1 MNILTDILSLIRQ
14 QKFSNIAEKDDVLV
28 LGKWNEQPDMTGVA
42 SPIPY
47 KAVKLI
53 KIKDLKVGGSSCEIK
68 NTPEN
73 VRSGVGVFQKTTT
86 DPDTGECI
94 SYLRTLK
101 SVSSNLTL
109 TLSGDDDFIELFTDG
124 EPNTAENVGKGVGVY
139 KDKVGESLRFRSLT
153 SGSGITISGN
163 GDEIQISSSG
173 GSGLESVQAGTNI
186 TIDNTDPANPIIS
199 STGGDQTSAINVGGG
214 QEVFES
220 EIGDQLRF
228 RTLVGGNDISVQ
240 TKGDT
245 ISISN
250 STIPPKVFRA
260 LLSQASDTAPVIT
273 VLENTTD
280 FTLSVAR
287 DQAGTYQFD
296 FSPAVAD
303 ANKIAITVSQTG
315 KSGPQLFNVNSIS
328 DEDFSLQTFA
338 GSSLS
343 RVDGQLLKTPLEI
356 LVYP

>member
-14 QKFSNIAEKDDVLV
+14 GKFSKLAEKDDVLV

-53 KIKDLKVGGSSCEIK
+53 KVKDFKVEAASCEIK

-73 VRSGVGVFQKTTT
+73 TKSGVGVFQKTTT

-94 SYLRTLK
+94 SYLRSLK
-101 SVSSNLTL
+101 SLSSNLNL
-109 TLSGDDDFIELFTDG
+109 TLSLDDNYIELTTDG
-124 EPNTAENVGKGVGVY
+124 EPNTAENIGRGFGLY
-139 KDKVGESLRFRSLT
+139 KDKVGESLRFKSIVAGSNINISDDGSSLVINAT
-153 SGSGITISGN
+153 G
-163 GDEIQISSSG
+163 
-173 GSGLESVQAGTNI
+173 
-186 TIDNTDPANPIIS
+186 
-199 STGGDQTSAINVGGG
+199 GGDQTSAINIGGG

-228 RTLVGGNDISVQ
+228 RTLIGAGDIDVQ

-245 ISISN
+245 ISIS
-250 STIPPKVFRA
+250 SFSPKVFRA
-260 LLSQASDTAPVIT
+260 LLSQAGDADPIIT

-280 FTLSVAR
+280 FTLSVSR
-287 DQAGTYQFD
+287 DQPGTYQFD
-296 FSPAVAD
+296 FSSAVAD
-303 ANKIAITVSQTG
+303 VNKIAITVSQTG
-315 KSGPQLFNVNSIS
+315 KSGPQLFNINSIS
-328 DEDFSLQTFA
+328 DEDFSLQTFF
-338 GSSLS
+338 GSTNALQDS
-343 RVDGQLLKTPLEI
+343 QLLYTPLEI

>member
-73 VRSGVGVFQKTTT
+73 VRSGVGIFQKTTT
-86 DPDTGECI
+86 DPDTGKCI
-94 SYLRTLK
+94 SYLRSLK
-101 SVSSNLTL
+101 SLSSNLTL
-109 TLSGDDDFIELFTDG
+109 NLSGDDNFIEINSDG
-124 EPNTAENVGKGVGVY
+124 EPNTAENIGAGVGLY
-139 KDKVGESLRFRSLT
+139 KDKLGESLRFKSIVAGSNINITDDGFSLT
-153 SGSGITISGN
+153 INATG
-163 GDEIQISSSG
+163 
-173 GSGLESVQAGTNI
+173 
-186 TIDNTDPANPIIS
+186 
-199 STGGDQTSAINVGGG
+199 GGDQTSAINIGGG

-220 EIGDQLRF
+220 EVGDQLRF
-228 RTLVGGNDISVQ
+228 RTLVGGGDIDVQ

-250 STIPPKVFRA
+250 STVVPKIYRA
-260 LLSQASDTAPVIT
+260 LLSQAGSADPVIT

-280 FTLSVAR
+280 FTLSATR
-287 DQAGTYQFD
+287 DGVGTYQFD
-296 FSPAVAD
+296 FSTDLAD
-303 ANKIAITVSQTG
+303 VDKAIINISQTG
-315 KSGPQLFNVNSIS
+315 KSSPHLFNINSTS
-328 DEDFSLQTFA
+328 TSDFSVQTYYVITTN
-338 GSSLS
+338 SLEDS
-343 RVDGQLLKTPLEI
+343 QLLRTPLEI
-356 LVYP
+356 LIYP

>member
-14 QKFSNIAEKDDVLV
+14 GKFSKLAEKDDVLV

-53 KIKDLKVGGSSCEIK
+53 KVKDFKVEAASCEIK

-73 VRSGVGVFQKTTT
+73 TKSGVGVFQKTTT

-94 SYLRTLK
+94 SYLRSLK
-101 SVSSNLTL
+101 SLSSNLKL
-109 TLSGDDDFIELFTDG
+109 ALSLDDNYIELTTDG
-124 EPNTAENVGKGVGVY
+124 EPNTAENIGRGFGLY
-139 KDKVGESLRFRSLT
+139 KDKVGESLRFKSIVAGSNINISDDGSSL
-153 SGSGITISGN
+153 
-163 GDEIQISSSG
+163 
-173 GSGLESVQAGTNI
+173 
-186 TIDNTDPANPIIS
+186 IINA
-199 STGGDQTSAINVGGG
+199 TGGGDQTSAINIGGG

-228 RTLVGGNDISVQ
+228 RTLIGAGDIDVQ

-245 ISISN
+245 ISISYF
-250 STIPPKVFRA
+250 SPKVFRA
-260 LLSQASDTAPVIT
+260 LLSQAGDNDPVIT

-280 FTLSVAR
+280 FTLSVSR
-287 DQAGTYQFD
+287 DQPGTYQFD

-303 ANKIAITVSQTG
+303 VNKIAITVSQTG
-315 KSGPQLFNVNSIS
+315 KSGPQLFNINSIS

-343 RVDGQLLKTPLEI
+343 NVDGQLLYTPLEI

>member
-14 QKFSNIAEKDDVLV
+14 GKFSKLAEKDDVLV

-53 KIKDLKVGGSSCEIK
+53 KVKDFKVEAASCEIK

-73 VRSGVGVFQKTTT
+73 TKSGVGVFQKTTT

-94 SYLRTLK
+94 SYLRSLK
-101 SVSSNLTL
+101 SLSSNLNL
-109 TLSGDDDFIELFTDG
+109 TLSLDDNYIELTTDG
-124 EPNTAENVGKGVGVY
+124 EPNTAENIGRGFGLY
-139 KDKVGESLRFRSLT
+139 KDKVGESLRFKSIVAGSNINISDDGSSLVINAT
-153 SGSGITISGN
+153 G
-163 GDEIQISSSG
+163 
-173 GSGLESVQAGTNI
+173 
-186 TIDNTDPANPIIS
+186 
-199 STGGDQTSAINVGGG
+199 GGDQTSAINIGGG

-228 RTLVGGNDISVQ
+228 RTLIGAGDIDVQ

-245 ISISN
+245 ISIS
-250 STIPPKVFRA
+250 SFSPKVFRA
-260 LLSQASDTAPVIT
+260 LLSQAGDADPIIT

-280 FTLSVAR
+280 FTLSVSR
-287 DQAGTYQFD
+287 DQPGTYQFD
-296 FSPAVAD
+296 FSSAVAD
-303 ANKIAITVSQTG
+303 VNKIAITVSQTG
-315 KSGPQLFNVNSIS
+315 KSGPQLFNINSIS
-328 DEDFSLQTFA
+328 DEDFSLQTFF
-338 GSSLS
+338 GSTNTLQDS
-343 RVDGQLLKTPLEI
+343 QLLYTPLEI